1 MNAVILKSAKGL
13 ILASGLIAASSVLG
27 YAQDVTIALG
37 PQASTPLSS
46 MYAGA
51 PSGITTLGGHSFDLS
66 SGNLIPL
73 TNGQSVAL
81 AGSWVNATSVYLLLN
96 SANTYLWYD
105 GTVVGNVTITFS
117 DGTTQSTDL
126 TVGSNLREWR
136 LGARFTDNIIT
147 DPVAAQVWSGTA
159 LDGAAATID
168 MLTVTLP
175 GTKTATSIAVNDTN
189 GFGALV
195 INLAGLTIDPQDPQP
210 NPQPQ
215 CTRPGF
221 SCNTPAAQ
229 NSQAWKFQPSVPGA
243 AAPTNPHANA
253 NSSGHANGSTTNHK
267 SQ

>member
-51 PSGITTLGGHSFDLS
+51 RSGITTLGGHSFDLS
-66 SGNLIPL
+66 SGNLIAL

-81 AGSWVNATSVYLLLN
+81 AGSWVNATSAYLLLN

-105 GTVVGNVTITFS
+105 GTVVGNVSVSFS

-136 LGARFTDNIIT
+136 IVAGFTDNTIT
-147 DPVAAQVWSGTA
+147 DPAAAQVWSGTA

-168 MLTVTLP
+168 MLTITLP

-195 INLAGLTIDPQDPQP
+195 INLAGLTIDPQNPQP
-210 NPQPQ
+210 TPQPQPQ
-215 CTRPGF
+215 CTRPGN
-221 SCNTPAAQ
+221 SCSTPAAD

-243 AAPTNPHANA
+243 AAPTNPHPNA
-253 NSSGHANGSTTNHK
+253 NSSNHGHK